1 MISYYYWSSGKISS
15 ELEFRFDLALEEQIE
30 LLAIRKK

>member
-15 ELEFRFDLALEEQIE
+15 ELELELE
-30 LLAIRKK
+30 LEF